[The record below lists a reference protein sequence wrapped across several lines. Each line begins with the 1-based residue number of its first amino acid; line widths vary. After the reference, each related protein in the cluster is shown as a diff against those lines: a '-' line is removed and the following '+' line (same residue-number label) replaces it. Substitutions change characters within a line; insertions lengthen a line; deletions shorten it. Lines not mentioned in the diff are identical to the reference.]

1 MWELLRGS
9 HATLRH
15 PAGQGRRHPTRRYPM
30 GQGRGASY
38 QEVHHVGLVVPQRLH
53 GMEDIHGSLV
63 SEHLA
68 DNADGA
74 E

>member
-1 MWELLRGS
+1 MEHRHVGAVEGS

-15 PAGQGRRHPTRRYPM
+15 PA